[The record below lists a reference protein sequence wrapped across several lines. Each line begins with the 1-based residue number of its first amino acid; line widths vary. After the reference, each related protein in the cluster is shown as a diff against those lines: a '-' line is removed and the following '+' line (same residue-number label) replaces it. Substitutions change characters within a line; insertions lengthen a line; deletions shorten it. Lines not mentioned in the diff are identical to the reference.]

1 VSRRIYARGH
11 YRKAR
16 SSARNPRRFIALMVC
31 IVLVGWVAFDG
42 NHWESLT
49 SIQVL
54 VIGCIAALIIVSVI
68 RWQRRKPH
76 YRFIP
81 YKRHAVQSRY
91 IPVHIRFFVMERDRF
106 RCRSCGSHR
115 YLEIDHIIPFSLGGS
130 HHPDNL
136 QVLCRRCN
144 CQKGARMEI
153 RR

>member
-1 VSRRIYARGH
+1 MSRRIYARGH

-106 RCRSCGSHR
+106 RCRSCGSNR
-115 YLEIDHIIPFSLGGS
+115 YRDAGVADRGAT
-130 HHPDNL
+130 
-136 QVLCRRCN
+136 
-144 CQKGARMEI
+144 ARMRDQYARMPSSTSTI
-153 RR
+153 AA